1 MKIKIVQNNKHIANI
16 KIKDE
21 LLYNLNKKEIDLL
34 CKAILWEKWIHPLI
48 KSSLWLNPW
57 NVENEKIKEIM
68 KKLT

>member
-21 LLYNLNKKEIDLL
+21 LLYDLDRDEVKLL

-48 KSSLWLNPW
+48 KSTLWINPW
-57 NVENEKIKEIM
+57 GIENEKIKKIM